1 MKGKRVNN
9 LYRLCFQDCPF
20 EVITRSLMASEIP
33 GGSETCPSY
42 DLSIALTWT
51 EGEWI
56 FLLRITR

>member
-9 LYRLCFQDCPF
+9 LYRLCFQDSPF

-42 DLSIALTWT
+42 DLLIALTWT